1 MIPGKQVP
9 CVVIEGAQNSS
20 FPEGKYTLDI
30 RQGAQSSVESS
41 VVLAI
46 DAVFPYKVWNIIVW
60 RPAELDISQ
69 QGLTIL
75 NVVYKTRSKTS

>member
-1 MIPGKQVP
+1 MSSLKVLRISIFPGG
-9 CVVIEGAQNSS
+9 E
-20 FPEGKYTLDI
+20 YTLDI

-46 DAVFPYKVWNIIVW
+46 DAVFPYKVRNIIVW
-60 RPAELDISQ
+60 RPTELDISQ